1 MAAGLILGASL
12 LTLLFVANALQ
23 VDELLVQITALEA
36 ERNIERQQND
46 ALRSRLTRLT
56 SVDEVA
62 RRATA
67 LGMVQPER
75 PPLLLNDGEPE

>member
-1 MAAGLILGASL
+1 MAAALILGASL
-12 LTLLFVANALQ
+12 LTLLFVANALK
-23 VDELLVQITALEA
+23 VDELLVQITTLEA

-56 SVDEVA
+56 SVDEVT

-75 PPLLLNDGEPE
+75 PPLQLNDGEPE